1 MERLHILS
9 APRWRRRGTG
19 IRILVAAILVLC
31 FFFFPSSPRRYSGPT
46 NEATTRAPLSPR
58 EENVHTPRTKDID
71 LELLRAQTKNQ
82 EPTVRDELPLIKHS
96 GSGEYLLK
104 PAKEDADTIPHSN
117 SNLADSTIDL
127 DKVRAALVSII
138 SLHPGENKV
147 EDLLSSFRG
156 TGPEKLRD
164 VSGKTRA
171 FKAYFEA
178 WEALH
183 LVIDD
188 HGVHIRNDVLRFI
201 RDNHE
206 DLNLP
211 ESSLAKTLRSY
222 ESFRYLVSSLAD
234 MLFSW
239 TTPYFASHMNLHA
252 SLYKAGRGIVLSA
265 GEDQVPYLL
274 ATIPAMRQLGC
285 DLPIEVMYLGD
296 EDISEEYRDE
306 LEKITGVVTRDM
318 KQMVWDNGWELK
330 GWAAKPFAMLL
341 SSFKEVMFI
350 DADAVFFRNPALLF
364 EDPQYQKTGAL
375 FFKDRSLFPESK
387 RRWLKSILP
396 KPISKSVQRSRLWTG
411 ESGHQQESGVILV
424 DKWRH
429 FVEMLLVTRMN
440 GPDRDGNEAE
450 GIEGIYDM
458 VYGKFHEQIVGKV
471 LTLRLWNHR
480 R

>member
-1 MERLHILS
+1 MAI
-9 APRWRRRGTG
+9 
-19 IRILVAAILVLC
+19 ILVLC
-31 FFFFPSSPRRYSGPT
+31 FFFFSSPQEHSGPI
-46 NEATTRAPLSPR
+46 NEARTRTPLSPR
-58 EENVHTPRTKDID
+58 EENVRTPRTVDID
-71 LELLRAQTKNQ
+71 LKLSRTPTKDQ
-82 EPTVRDELPLIKHS
+82 EPAAHDELPLIKHS

-104 PAKEDADTIPHSN
+104 PAKEDADTISHSN
-117 SNLADSTIDL
+117 SNLADSTINL
-127 DKVRAALVSII
+127 DKVRAALESII
-138 SLHPGENKV
+138 SLHPGEEKV

-164 VSGKTRA
+164 VSRKTRA

-188 HGVHIRNDVLRFI
+188 HGAHIRNDVLLFI
-201 RDNHE
+201 RNNHK

-211 ESSLAKTLRSY
+211 EPSLAKTLRSY

-239 TTPYFASHMNLHA
+239 TTPYFASHMSLHA
-252 SLYKAGRGIVLSA
+252 SLYAAGRGIVLSA
-265 GEDQVPYLL
+265 GEEQVPYLL

-285 DLPIEVMYLGD
+285 NLPIEVMYLGD
-296 EDISEEYRDE
+296 DDISEDYRDE
-306 LEKITGVVTRDM
+306 LEKIPGVVTRDM
-318 KQMVWDNGWELK
+318 KQMIWDNGWELK

-341 SSFKEVMFI
+341 SSFQEVMFI
-350 DADAVFFRNPALLF
+350 DADAVFFRNPELLF

-387 RRWLKSILP
+387 RRWLKYILP
-396 KPISKSVQRSRLWTG
+396 KPISKSAQRSRLWTG

-440 GPDRDGNEAE
+440 GPDRDGNGAE
-450 GIEGIYDM
+450 GIAGIYDM
-458 VYGKFHEQIVGKV
+458 VYGKFHQQIAEKV

-480 R
+480 RQRNLLASMGAPEQPRLGFS